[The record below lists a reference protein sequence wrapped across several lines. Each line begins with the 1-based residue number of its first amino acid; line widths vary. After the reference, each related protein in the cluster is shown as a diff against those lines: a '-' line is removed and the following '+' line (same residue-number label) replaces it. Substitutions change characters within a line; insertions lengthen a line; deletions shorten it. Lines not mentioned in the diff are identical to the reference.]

1 MNKDLYLGEKGKT
14 IAYIKP
20 KNKIVIYND
29 FAFGLSLYLTYE
41 DNEIVFIS
49 EEEIE
54 NYNCEVVDLTK
65 GVIHND

>member
-14 IAYIKP
+14 IAYVKP

-29 FAFGLSLYLTYE
+29 FAFGLSLYCTYE
-41 DNEIVFIS
+41 DDEIVFIS

-65 GVIHND
+65 GA